1 MPVADRSTRSDAKRS
16 SLQQALDDLQQ
27 RLQPT
32 EPTQTEDS
40 ITLRVL
46 VQLLVI
52 VGILSITVASA
63 GVTSTSLLN
72 LLAIP
77 FSAIGAVWSWYR
89 RHQRNVI
96 VKFCIAIGM
105 LLALGLFFMRL
116 WAEPGDTRILLAE
129 LLIHLQVLHSFD
141 LPRRKDLGYSITIGL
156 ILLGVAAT
164 ISQTFTFAPLLLI
177 FLAIALPVLVLD
189 YRSRINLLKQGWQ
202 PLKTNLSI
210 RRLLIMLAIT
220 LGLGLLI
227 FAFLPRLPGYQ
238 LETYPVSSTIDFKGS
253 FDGRGINNPGY
264 VQEGGEGSGSGG
276 LNSSRLEG
284 PGVADSR
291 FYYGF
296 NQRVNLNLR
305 GELKPEILMR
315 VRSQAAGFWR
325 VLAMDRYTGQGWE
338 ISRNDNTFKLDR
350 SRWSYR
356 FTVPQKS
363 SILPTQ
369 DVVQTYT
376 MVTDFVNLIPA
387 LYEPEHL
394 YFPTEQIAVDAEGG
408 LRSPLILTPG
418 LTYTVISE
426 VPIRD
431 RTALGQ
437 ASTDYSESIRNHYL
451 QIPADIRDRIRQ
463 KALELLAESEQPIT
477 KPYEQALYLAQA
489 LKQQY
494 EIQPD
499 MPFLEADEDLVEA
512 FLFKYNGGYP
522 DHFSTVLTVMLRSLG
537 IPARLVMGF
546 APGEFNPFT
555 GYYVV
560 RNTDAYAMTEV
571 YFPQL
576 GWFAFDPIPG
586 HEVVPVSIEDRETF
600 STLQQIWSWVAGWLP
615 SPVAGFLGAIFS
627 TIGNILTWFI
637 QLFSN
642 GWVGILTGLGIT
654 TLLGLAGWLLWGL
667 WQDWRDRRWLAKLP
681 PMERLY
687 QQMVRSLTHIG
698 YPKSPIQTPL
708 EYAQKAHTH
717 VNTERANIIEEI
729 SQAYVQWRYG
739 GYNPDLN
746 HLQERLKSLRR
757 RSSAKSKQPS

>member
-1 MPVADRSTRSDAKRS
+1 MPVADRSTRPDTKRRPV
-16 SLQQALDDLQQ
+16 QQALSDLQQ
-27 RLQPT
+27 RLQPS
-32 EPTQTEDS
+32 EAIKTEDS

-46 VQLLVI
+46 VQILVA
-52 VGILSITVASA
+52 VGILSLTVASV

-77 FSAIGAVWSWYR
+77 FSAIGAVWSWHR
-89 RHQRNVI
+89 RHQRNII

-116 WAEPGDTRILLAE
+116 WADPGDTRILLAE

-156 ILLGVAAT
+156 ILIGVAAT
-164 ISQTFTFAPLLLI
+164 ISQTLTFAPLLFV

-202 PLKTNLSI
+202 PLKTSLSI
-210 RRLLIMLAIT
+210 RRLLIMLAVT

-238 LETYPVSSTIDFKGS
+238 LDSYPVSSTIDFKGS

-264 VQEGGEGSGSGG
+264 VQEGEEGSGSGG
-276 LNSSRLEG
+276 RNALEG

-305 GELKPEILMR
+305 GELQPEILMR

-338 ISRNDNTFKLDR
+338 ISRNDNTFKLNR
-350 SRWSYR
+350 SSWSYR
-356 FTVPQKS
+356 FTVPQKTT
-363 SILPTQ
+363 ILPTQ
-369 DVVQTYT
+369 EVVQTYT
-376 MVTDFVNLIPA
+376 VVKDFVNLIPA

-394 YFPTEQIAVDAEGG
+394 YFPTEQIAVDPEGG
-408 LRSPLILTPG
+408 LRSPLILTSG
-418 LTYTVISE
+418 WTYTVVSE
-426 VPIRD
+426 VPTRD

-437 ASTDYSESIRNHYL
+437 ADTNYSEITRKYYL
-451 QIPADIRDRIRQ
+451 QIPDNIRDRVRQ
-463 KALELLAESEQPIT
+463 HTLDLLARAEQPIT

-522 DHFSTVLTVMLRSLG
+522 DHFSTVLTMMLRSID

-555 GYYVV
+555 GYYIV

-586 HEVVPVSIEDRETF
+586 HEIVPVSIEDRETF
-600 STLQQIWSWVAGWLP
+600 STLQQIWSWIAGWLP
-615 SPVAGFLGAIFS
+615 SPVSGFIGAVFS
-627 TIGNILTWFI
+627 AIGNVLTWFI

-642 GWVGILTGLGIT
+642 GWVGILSGLGII
-654 TLLGLAGWLLWGL
+654 TLLGLLVWLLWGL
-667 WQDWRDRRWLAKLP
+667 WQDWRDRRGLSKLP

-687 QQMVRSLTHIG
+687 QQMLRSLAHIG
-698 YPKSPIQTPL
+698 YPKSPVQTPL
-708 EYAQKAHTH
+708 EYAQKANTH
-717 VNTERANIIEEI
+717 VSTERANIIEEI

-739 GYNPDLN
+739 GYHPDLN
-746 HLQERLKSLRR
+746 HLQNRLKLLRKR
-757 RSSAKSKQPS
+757 ASKTKQTL

>member
-1 MPVADRSTRSDAKRS
+1 MPVADRSTRSDAKRT

-27 RLQPT
+27 RLQPS
-32 EPTQTEDS
+32 EAIKTEDS

-46 VQLLVI
+46 VQLLVA
-52 VGILSITVASA
+52 VGILSLTIASI

-77 FSAIGAVWSWYR
+77 LSAIGAVWSWYR
-89 RHQRNVI
+89 RHQRNTI

-141 LPRRKDLGYSITIGL
+141 LPRRKDLGYSVTIGL
-156 ILLGVAAT
+156 ILIGVAAT
-164 ISQTFTFAPLLLI
+164 ISQTLTFAPLLLV

-210 RRLLIMLAIT
+210 RRLLVMLAVT
-220 LGLGLLI
+220 VGLGLLI

-238 LETYPVSSTIDFKGS
+238 LDNYPVSSTIDFNGS
-253 FDGRGINNPGY
+253 FDGRGIDNPGY
-264 VQEGGEGSGSGG
+264 VQEGEEGSGSGG
-276 LNSSRLEG
+276 RNELEG

-305 GELKPEILMR
+305 GELQPEILMR

-338 ISRNDNTFKLDR
+338 ISRNDNTFRLNR
-350 SRWSYR
+350 SSWSYR

-363 SILPTQ
+363 TILPTEE
-369 DVVQTYT
+369 VVQTYT
-376 MVTDFVNLIPA
+376 VVKDFVNLIPA

-394 YFPTEQIAVDAEGG
+394 YFPTEQIAVDPEGG
-408 LRSPLILTPG
+408 LRSPLILTSG
-418 LTYTVISE
+418 WTYTVISD

-431 RTALGQ
+431 RTVLGQ
-437 ASTDYSESIRNHYL
+437 ADTNYSETTRKYYL
-451 QIPADIRDRIRQ
+451 QIPDNIRDRIRQ
-463 KALELLAESEQPIT
+463 YTLDLLARSEKPIT
-477 KPYEQALYLAQA
+477 SPYEQALYLAQA

-494 EIQPD
+494 EIQPE
-499 MPFLEADEDLVEA
+499 MPFLGPDEDLVEA

-522 DHFSTVLTVMLRSLG
+522 DHFSTVLTMMLRSIG
-537 IPARLVMGF
+537 VPARLVMGF

-600 STLQQIWSWVAGWLP
+600 STLQQIWSWIAGWLP
-615 SPVAGFLGAIFS
+615 SPVSGFIGTVFSAIS
-627 TIGNILTWFI
+627 NVLTWFI

-642 GWVGILTGLGIT
+642 GWVGILSGLGII
-654 TLLGLAGWLLWGL
+654 TLIGLAGWLLWGL
-667 WQDWRDRRWLAKLP
+667 WQDWRDRMGLSKLP

-687 QQMVRSLTHIG
+687 QQMVRSLTQIG
-698 YPKSPIQTPL
+698 YSKSPIQTPL

-746 HLQERLKSLRR
+746 HLQKRLKLLRK
-757 RSSAKSKQPS
+757 RSSKAKQT